1 MLPRLN
7 RSQSVILTR
16 NQIYLLIASMFMCI
30 IPYQMNNQLVS
41 FAELMALRP
50 VDEKYKHKPPVRL
63 EKLKCVV
70 NYLKYMLKHEQ
81 WSDEKVTFERIY
93 SPDPVYKNTVAKPVS
108 NVIIEEGKI

>member
-7 RSQSVILTR
+7 RSQSVVLTR
-16 NQIYLLIASMFMCI
+16 SQIYLLITSMFMCI
-30 IPYQMNNQLVS
+30 IPYQMSNQLVS

-70 NYLKYMLKHEQ
+70 NYLKYMLKHEK
-81 WSDEKVTFERIY
+81 WSNEKVTFERIY
-93 SPDPVYKNTVAKPVS
+93 MSDHFYRNTVVKPLS
-108 NVIIEEGKI
+108 NVAI